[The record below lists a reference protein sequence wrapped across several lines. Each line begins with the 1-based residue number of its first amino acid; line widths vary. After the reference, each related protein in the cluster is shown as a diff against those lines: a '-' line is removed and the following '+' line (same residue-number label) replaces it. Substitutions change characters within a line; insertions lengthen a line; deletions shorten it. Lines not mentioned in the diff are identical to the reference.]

1 MKTSRPIKKKR
12 REQDMREERHNRQ
25 PPHKKVF
32 KKYMQEKLAITFFVI
47 MLALFALIM
56 VLYQIVKENNEDYT
70 RIVLSQ
76 HSTYDSR
83 VIPYRRGDIV
93 DRNGTY
99 LATSDKVY
107 NLILDPGQIYD
118 KKEYYLDPT
127 VNALVQVFGYD
138 RTELL
143 ETLLDHSSSAYLRY
157 ERRLTYDKKEEF
169 EKLQKSVNDENYKNG
184 SNERI
189 RGVWFEDEY
198 KRIYPYDSLA
208 CSVIGFTSSDGSE
221 GNGGIEQYYNDT
233 LIGVNGREYG
243 YLNDD
248 SNMEAIIK
256 PAQNGNTIV
265 STIDVYIQQLV
276 EKRIDEWKQEPGSK
290 HIGVLAMNP
299 NNGEILAMA
308 CESKFDLNNPRD
320 LSESYTEEEIS
331 AMSDEEKVNALSRMW
346 RNFCVSDTYE
356 PGSPA
361 KIFTVATGL
370 EENDFQT
377 NTHFMCDGIELIGGH
392 KIKCTAYSKG
402 GHGDLTVEE
411 SIVVSCNDVMMH
423 MAAMEG
429 KVTFKKYQD
438 LFNFG
443 FKTGIDLPGEADA
456 SPLVYRVDNMDP
468 TSLATNGFG
477 QNFNCTMVQMAA
489 AFSSVING
497 GSYYEPHVVKQ
508 IINENGGV
516 INRNDG
522 ILVRE
527 TVSDATS
534 RFIRGALRRTV
545 AEGTGKAAQV
555 EGYEVAG
562 KTGTAEKVG
571 RNKEDYLVSFCGY
584 APADNPQVLI
594 YVVIDEPNVEKQDSS
609 SYASRVFSR
618 IMGDILPYL
627 NIFPAEDGS
636 GESAIVPEQLAQGE
650 GINEIEGEE
659 GEETEPSR
667 PPFETDENAPP
678 GETAEDGSLIRSD
691 LPYLLPEGAETE
703 TETISAADIM
713 EEEQE
718 TLGSQEETRTE
729 GSQESS
735 QAEGA
740 SGEEESSSS
749 EQTE

>member
-1 MKTSRPIKKKR
+1 MKTSRPTKKKYR
-12 REQDMREERHNRQ
+12 DQGMREEGHNRQ
-25 PPHKKVF
+25 TPHKKIF

-47 MLALFALIM
+47 MLALFALIL
-56 VLYQIVKENNEDYT
+56 VLYQIVKENNENYT

-83 VIPYRRGDIV
+83 TIPYRRGDIV

-127 VNALVQVFGYD
+127 VNALVEVFGYD

-143 ETLLDHSSSAYLRY
+143 ETLLDHSTSAYLRY

-169 EKLQKSVNDENYKNG
+169 EALQKKVNEENYKNG

-208 CSVIGFTSSDGSE
+208 CSVIGFTSRDGSE

-233 LIGVNGREYG
+233 LIGINGREYG

-256 PAQNGNTIV
+256 PAQNGNTVV
-265 STIDVYIQQLV
+265 STIDIYIQQLV
-276 EKRIDEWKQEPGSK
+276 EKRIEEWKQEPGSK
-290 HIGVLAMNP
+290 HVGVLVMNP

-320 LSESYTEEEIS
+320 LSQNYTEEEIN
-331 AMSDEEKVNALSRMW
+331 AMTDEEKVNALSRMW

-370 EENDFQT
+370 EENNFQT
-377 NTHFMCDGIELIGGH
+377 TTHFMCDGVEHIGGYD
-392 KIKCTAYSKG
+392 IKCTGYSKG

-411 SIVVSCNDVMMH
+411 SIVVSFNDVMMH

-429 KVTFKKYQD
+429 KTVFKKYQD

-443 FKTGIDLPGEADA
+443 SKTGIDLPGEADA
-456 SPLVYRVDNMDP
+456 SSLVYRVDNMDS

-516 INRNDG
+516 INKNDG
-522 ILVRE
+522 VLVRE
-527 TVSDATS
+527 TVSDITS
-534 RFIRGALRRTV
+534 RFIRGALKRTV
-545 AEGTGKAAQV
+545 AEGTGRAAQV
-555 EGYEVAG
+555 EGYEIAG
-562 KTGTAEKVG
+562 KTGTAEKMG

-584 APADNPQVLI
+584 APADNPQVLV

-609 SYASRVFSR
+609 SYASRVFSQ

-627 NIFPAEDGS
+627 SIFPIEDDS
-636 GESAIVPEQLAQGE
+636 EENSLTSEELQQGE
-650 GINEIEGEE
+650 GINEIEDPGA
-659 GEETEPSR
+659 ETEPSR

-678 GETAEDGSLIRSD
+678 VETAEDGSPINSD

-703 TETISAADIM
+703 SDMIPTTELFEDDEESSESEESTKM
-713 EEEQE
+713 EE
-718 TLGSQEETRTE
+718 SQT
-729 GSQESS
+729 SS
-735 QAEGA
+735 QAEE
-740 SGEEESSSS
+740 STDSEETSSS
-749 EQTE
+749 ETER